1 MCNNICMFAPEHL
14 VSLKAVVEEG
24 TVLAAA
30 DRLGLT
36 ASAVSQQLTRLQKE
50 AGQPVL
56 VRRGRNVVPTDA
68 AEVLVRL
75 AAEVEQ
81 LDEAARAEL
90 ELLTSDVSG
99 PLVLASSPTG
109 IVGLLAPTIPALR
122 ERYPLLRLT
131 VRELTPE
138 GSLRALRR
146 GEVDLAV
153 VHDWTDYHKALP
165 EGLVASVL
173 GNDVVDLIAPHGH
186 DLRVGR
192 NGILDLRDCEDRD
205 WVDDSPG
212 VFSDWLLTALRERH
226 LDYRVA
232 ATADTHPS
240 KIALVAAGFGIGLM
254 PRLGRPELPDTVV
267 ALPVKDPPTRR
278 VMLVHRD
285 SSERRPAVAS
295 VAAEVRQVWAST
307 NPQSPA

>member
-1 MCNNICMFAPEHL
+1 MFSPEHL

-75 AAEVEQ
+75 ASRVER

-90 ELLTSDVSG
+90 EHLTSDVSG
-99 PLVLASSPTG
+99 PLTISSFPTG
-109 IVGLLAPTIPALR
+109 IVGLLAHTLPTLR
-122 ERYPLLRLT
+122 EQHPLLRLT

-138 GSLRALRR
+138 GSLRAVRR

-165 EGLVASVL
+165 EGLVSTVL
-173 GNDVVDLIAPHGH
+173 GNDVVDLIAPHDH
-186 DLRVGR
+186 DLRIGR
-192 NGILDLRDCEDRD
+192 NGVIDLRDCGGRD
-205 WVDDSPG
+205 WIDDSPG
-212 VFSDWLLTALRERH
+212 VFSDWLLTALRERQ
-226 LDYRVA
+226 LDHRIA

-254 PRLGRPELPDTVV
+254 PRLGRPDLPDTVV
-267 ALPVKDPPTRR
+267 SFPVKDPPTRR
-278 VMLVHRD
+278 IMLVHRD
-285 SSERRPAVAS
+285 SSERRPAVVA
-295 VAAEVRQVWAST
+295 VAAELRRAWAGSSAE
-307 NPQSPA
+307 P

>member
-1 MCNNICMFAPEHL
+1 MFSPEQL

-68 AEVLVRL
+68 AEVLVQL
-75 AAEVEQ
+75 ASQLEQ

-90 ELLTSDVSG
+90 EHLTSDVAG
-99 PLVLASSPTG
+99 PLVLSSFPTG
-109 IVGLLAPTIPALR
+109 IVGLLAPSLPVLR
-122 ERYPLLRLT
+122 SLHPLLRIT
-131 VRELTPE
+131 MRELTPE
-138 GSLRALRR
+138 GSLGALRR

-165 EGLVASVL
+165 GGLTAHVL
-173 GNDVVDLIAPHGH
+173 GHDVVDLIAPHDH

-192 NGILDLRDCEDRD
+192 NGVVDLGDCGGRD

-212 VFSDWLLTALRERH
+212 VFSDWLLTALHERS
-226 LDYRVA
+226 LDYRIA

-240 KIALVAAGFGIGLM
+240 KIALVAAGLGIGLM

-267 ALPVKDPPTRR
+267 SFPVRNPPTRR
-278 VMLVHRD
+278 IMLVHRD
-285 SSERRPAVAS
+285 SSVRRPAVVS
-295 VAAEVRQVWAST
+295 VMREVRRVWTEEHA
-307 NPQSPA
+307 

>member
-1 MCNNICMFAPEHL
+1 MIYMFSPDHL

-68 AEVLVRL
+68 AKVLVRL
-75 AAEVEQ
+75 AAQVEQ
-81 LDEAARAEL
+81 LDEAARADL
-90 ELLTSDVSG
+90 QALGSDVAG
-99 PLVLASSPTG
+99 PLMLSSFPTG
-109 IVGLLAPTIPALR
+109 VVGLVAPAIPALR
-122 ERYPLLRLT
+122 ERHPLLRLS

-138 GSLRALRR
+138 GSLVALRR
-146 GEVDLAV
+146 GEVDVAV
-153 VHDWTDYHKALP
+153 VHDWTDHHLTLP
-165 EGLVASVL
+165 EALTSRVL
-173 GNDVVDLIAPHGH
+173 GPDVVDLIAPHDHG
-186 DLRVGR
+186 LKVGR
-192 NGILDLRDCEDRD
+192 NGVVDLADCGGRD

-212 VFSDWLLTALRERH
+212 VFSDWLLTALHERS
-226 LDYRVA
+226 LDYRIA
-232 ATADTHPS
+232 ATADTFPS
-240 KIALVAAGFGIGLM
+240 KIALVASGVGLGLM

-267 ALPVKDPPTRR
+267 SFPVKSPPVRR
-278 VMLVHRD
+278 MMLVHRD

-295 VAAEVRQVWAST
+295 VVAELRRVWERGAEGWR
-307 NPQSPA
+307 

>member
-1 MCNNICMFAPEHL
+1 MGMCKMCCMFSPEHL

-75 AAEVEQ
+75 AAQVEQ

-90 ELLTSDVSG
+90 EHLTSDVSG
-99 PLVLASSPTG
+99 PLVLSSFPTG
-109 IVGLLAPTIPALR
+109 IVGLLAPTVPTLR
-122 ERYPLLRLT
+122 ELYPLLRLT

-165 EGLVASVL
+165 EGLVSDVL
-173 GNDVVDLIAPHGH
+173 GNDVVDLIARHDH
-186 DLRVGR
+186 DLRIGR
-192 NGILDLRDCEDRD
+192 NGIVDLRDCGGRD

-226 LDYRVA
+226 LDYRIA

-240 KIALVAAGFGIGLM
+240 KIALVEAGFGIGLM
-254 PRLGRPELPDTVV
+254 PRLGRPELPEAVV

-295 VAAEVRQVWAST
+295 VAAQIRQAWGSGGA
-307 NPQSPA
+307 